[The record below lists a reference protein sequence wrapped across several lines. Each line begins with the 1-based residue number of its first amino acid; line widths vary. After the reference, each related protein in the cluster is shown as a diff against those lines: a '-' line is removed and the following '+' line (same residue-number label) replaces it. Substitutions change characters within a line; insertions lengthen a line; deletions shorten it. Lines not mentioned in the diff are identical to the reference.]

1 MVTSRFNNYTLFLL
15 LFVTGCAPLAAQFDQ
30 AAVVG
35 TVRDERGG
43 AIPAAKVTLNSPDT
57 GFQQVVLT
65 NEFGDFIFPSVR
77 IGAYKVT
84 AEKEGFA
91 PSTAE
96 NVVLTVNARQR
107 VDLVLK
113 VGQVTETV
121 TVVEITPLL
130 ETDNSSKG
138 QVITSRKIVELPV
151 LGRNYSFFALL
162 SPGVRESQFSN
173 QGSIVFRREGS
184 YNVNGLRSVYNNFLL
199 DGVDNNFYGTT
210 NQGFSNQAIQP
221 SPDSV
226 AEFRLIT
233 NTYSA
238 EFGRTAGAV
247 MNVSSKSGANEI
259 HGSVWHFFQNEKM
272 NATGFFK
279 PVQNRKPINKRNMF
293 GFTLGGPLRKDRT
306 FYFVDYEGSRWR
318 AHTFALTSLPNEAM
332 RNGVL
337 PLDVRVPFTFTD
349 DQGRSIP
356 AGTVIPA
363 GSPIPMTRFARKVL
377 AELPLPNQPG
387 GGALG
392 IANNFGAFDINEID
406 DDKGA
411 AKIDHRFTDAISSF
425 FRYSHRRQNMFAP
438 GLIQGFSG
446 GNNLGLLDTYNQ
458 QGIAALNWSKSA
470 TEMVEYRFAVT
481 RLGMDR
487 LPAQVGGP
495 SMRELFGIT
504 GLPEGPRIQGG
515 ITPQDVLGFPRLGR
529 QSTNPQAQFPTTVN
543 SRLNL
548 SRILQRHTL
557 KSGWEYLLLMQDVD
571 DTNPLYGLDGYGGL
585 YSRIPG
591 QSLGALAGA
600 AANTVHSLADF
611 YFGARSSYQLATQK
625 IAKMRQQAHWF
636 YLQDDWRATNRL
648 TLNMGLRY
656 ELTTP
661 PYDANNELS
670 NFDPVQNRIVLSPGG
685 GISERSMRDMRW
697 LIFSPR
703 LGAAY
708 QLNQKT
714 VVRTGWAHAWNFWNR
729 MASAE
734 LLNTNAPFVTR
745 FSAVNSAANLGN
757 LCSGDSFAN
766 CFRPREAGY
775 PRNAP
780 SNVIL
785 YIPRDLPWGYT
796 QNWHFT
802 VQRSLWRDGM
812 IEVAYVGN
820 RSQDLPILGDFNQA
834 RPITQEELSRGLTTL
849 GTLLARRP
857 YQGFNNITAVL
868 PYGFGS
874 YHALQAKF
882 EHRGRDFQ
890 LLSSFTY
897 SKAIDNAGQVLE
909 PTNGSG
915 PNVQDIRNPRNDKGP
930 SSFDQR
936 FNSTTSFVYELPF
949 GRGRRFASAMPAAL
963 NGVLGGWQASSIIF
977 LQSGQPLN
985 IRYPDA
991 SGILSD
997 NQPESFLGTVSL
1009 RPNVID
1015 GTIGVLAPKSERN
1028 YLNYF
1033 NRANIAVPPVTSPF
1047 GNLGRNVV
1055 YGFALYQVNF
1065 VLAKNFAL
1073 PALGESGRLQ
1083 FRSEFYNFL
1092 NQTNFLSPSVNVAAA
1107 NFGRATATA
1116 DPRYVQLALKLLF

>member
-1 MVTSRFNNYTLFLL
+1 MHLFSGRTAL
-15 LFVTGCAPLAAQFDQ
+15 LFMLWIALSAPLCAQFDQ

-43 AIPAAKVTLNSPDT
+43 AIAGAKVTLFSPDT
-57 GFQQVVLT
+57 GFQQTLLT
-65 NEFGDFIFPSVR
+65 NELGDYTFPTVR
-77 IGAYKVT
+77 IGTYRVT
-84 AEKEGFA
+84 AEKEGFT

-113 VGQVTETV
+113 VGQVSESI
-121 TVVEITPLL
+121 TVVEVTPLL
-130 ETDNSSKG
+130 ETDSSSKG
-138 QVITSRKIVELPV
+138 QVITGKKILDLPV
-151 LGRNYSFFALL
+151 LGRNYSYFALL
-162 SPGVRESQFSN
+162 APGVRESQFSN

-184 YNVNGLRSVYNNFLL
+184 YNVNGLRSVFNNFLL

-226 AEFRLIT
+226 AEFRMMI

-247 MNVSSKSGANEI
+247 MNVSTKSGTNEL
-259 HGSVWHFFQNEKM
+259 HGSVWHFLQNDKM

-279 PVQNRKPINKRNMF
+279 PVQNRKPVNKRNMF
-293 GFTLGGPLRKDRT
+293 GFTLGGPLRRDRT
-306 FYFVDYEGSRWR
+306 FFFFDYEGSRWR
-318 AHTFALTSLPNEAM
+318 ARTFALTSLPNEQM
-332 RNGVL
+332 RNGIL
-337 PLDVRVPFTFTD
+337 PLDVRVPITFTD
-349 DQGRSIP
+349 DQNRTIP

-363 GSPIPMTRFARKVL
+363 GTPIPMTRFARRVL
-377 AELPLPNQPG
+377 SELPLPNQPG
-387 GGALG
+387 GGPLG
-392 IANNFGAFDINEID
+392 IANNYGAFDINEID
-406 DDKGA
+406 EDKGA
-411 AKIDHRFTDAISSF
+411 AKVDHRFSDSLSSF
-425 FRYSHRRQNMFAP
+425 FRYTQRRQNMFAP

-446 GNNLGLLDTYNQ
+446 GNNLGFLDTYNQ
-458 QGIAALNWSKSA
+458 QGIAAFTWTRSA
-470 TEMVEYRFAVT
+470 TEVAEYRFAVT

-515 ITPQDVLGFPRLGR
+515 ITPQDIQGFPRIGR
-529 QSTNPQAQFPTTVN
+529 QATNPQAQFPVTVN

-548 SRILQRHTL
+548 SKILQRHTL
-557 KSGWEYLLLMQDVD
+557 KTGWEYLLLMQDVD
-571 DTNPLYGLDGYGGL
+571 DTNPLYGIDGYGGFF
-585 YSRIPG
+585 SRIPG
-591 QSLGALAGA
+591 QNLGALAGA
-600 AANTVHSLADF
+600 PANTVHSLADF

-636 YLQDDWRATNRL
+636 YLQDDWRATSRL
-648 TLNMGLRY
+648 TVNMGLRY

-670 NFDPVQNRIVLSPGG
+670 NFDPLTNQIVVTKGG
-685 GISERSMRDMRW
+685 GISGRSMRDMRW
-697 LIFSPR
+697 LNFSPR
-703 LGAAY
+703 FGAAY
-708 QLNQKT
+708 QLTAKT
-714 VVRTGWAHAWNFWNR
+714 VLRTGWAHMYNYWNR

-745 FSAVNSAANLGN
+745 FSAVNSAANLN
-757 LCSGDSFAN
+757 NICTGDNFAG

-802 VQRSLWRDGM
+802 IQRSLGRDSM
-812 IEVAYVGN
+812 FEVAYVGN
-820 RSQDLPILGDFNQA
+820 RSRDLPILGDFNQA
-834 RPITQEELSRGLTTL
+834 RPITQEELARGLTTL

-857 YQGFNNITAVL
+857 YQGWNNITAVL

-882 EHRGRDFQ
+882 EHRGREFQ

-897 SKAIDNAGQVLE
+897 SKSIDNAGQVLE

-915 PNVQDIRNPRNDKGP
+915 PNVQDIRNPKNDKGP

-936 FNSTTSFVYELPF
+936 FNSTTSFVYEMPF
-949 GRGRRFASAMPAAL
+949 GRGRRFASGMPAAAEAL
-963 NGVLGGWQASSIIF
+963 LGGWQASSIIF
-977 LQSGQPLN
+977 LLSGQPLN

-1009 RPNVID
+1009 RPNLID
-1015 GTIGVLAPKSERN
+1015 PAAGVLAPKSERN

-1033 NRANIAVPPVTSPF
+1033 NRASLATPPVWAPF
-1047 GNLGRNVV
+1047 GNLGRNAA
-1055 YGFALYQVNF
+1055 YGFPWYQVNF
-1065 VLAKNFAL
+1065 VLAKNFAV
-1073 PALGESGRLQ
+1073 PALGEAGRLQ
-1083 FRSEFYNFL
+1083 FRSEFYNFF
-1092 NQTNFLSPSVNVAAA
+1092 NRTNFGAPSVNLAAA
-1107 NFGRATATA
+1107 NFGRVTSTA

>member
-1 MVTSRFNNYTLFLL
+1 MHLFSGRTALL
-15 LFVTGCAPLAAQFDQ
+15 SILWIALSAPLCAQFDQ

-43 AIPAAKVTLNSPDT
+43 AIAGAKVTLSSPET
-57 GFQQVVLT
+57 GFQQTLLT
-65 NEFGDFIFPSVR
+65 NELGEYTFPTVR
-77 IGAYKVT
+77 IGTYRVT
-84 AEKEGFA
+84 AEKEGFT

-113 VGQVTETV
+113 VGQVSETI

-130 ETDNSSKG
+130 ETDSSSKG
-138 QVITSRKIVELPV
+138 QVVTGKKILDLPV
-151 LGRNYSFFALL
+151 LGRNYSYFALL
-162 SPGVRESQFSN
+162 APGVRESQFSN

-184 YNVNGLRSVYNNFLL
+184 YNVNGLRSVFNNFLL

-226 AEFRLIT
+226 AEFRMMI

-247 MNVSSKSGANEI
+247 MNVSTKSGTNEL
-259 HGSVWHFFQNEKM
+259 HGSLWHFLQNDKM
-272 NATGFFK
+272 NVTGFFK
-279 PVQNRKPINKRNMF
+279 PVQNRKPVNKRNMF
-293 GFTLGGPLRKDRT
+293 GFTLGGPLRRDRT
-306 FYFVDYEGSRWR
+306 FFFFDYEGSRWR
-318 AHTFALTSLPNEAM
+318 AHTFALTSLPNEQM
-332 RNGVL
+332 RNGIL
-337 PLDVRVPFTFTD
+337 PLDVRVPITFTD
-349 DQGRSIP
+349 DQNRTIP

-363 GSPIPMTRFARKVL
+363 GTPIPMTRFARRVL

-387 GGALG
+387 GGPLG
-392 IANNFGAFDINEID
+392 VANNSGAFDINEID
-406 DDKGA
+406 EDKGA
-411 AKIDHRFTDAISSF
+411 AKIDHRFSDSLSSF
-425 FRYSHRRQNMFAP
+425 FRYTQRRQNMFAP

-446 GNNLGLLDTYNQ
+446 GNNLGFLDTYNQ
-458 QGIAALNWSKSA
+458 QGIAAFTWTRSA
-470 TEMVEYRFAVT
+470 TEVAEYRFAVT

-515 ITPQDVLGFPRLGR
+515 ITPQDIQGFPRIGR
-529 QSTNPQAQFPTTVN
+529 QATNPQAQFPVTVN

-548 SRILQRHTL
+548 SKILQRHTL
-557 KSGWEYLLLMQDVD
+557 KTGWEYLLLMQDVD
-571 DTNPLYGLDGYGGL
+571 DTNPLYGIDGYGGFF
-585 YSRIPG
+585 SRIPG
-591 QSLGALAGA
+591 QNLGALAGA
-600 AANTVHSLADF
+600 PANTVHSLADF

-636 YLQDDWRATNRL
+636 YLQDDWRATSRL
-648 TLNMGLRY
+648 TVNMGLRY

-670 NFDPVQNRIVLSPGG
+670 NFDPLTNQIVVTKGG
-685 GISERSMRDMRW
+685 GISERAMRDMRW
-697 LIFSPR
+697 LNFSPR
-703 LGAAY
+703 FGAAY
-708 QLNQKT
+708 QLTAKT
-714 VVRTGWAHAWNFWNR
+714 VLRTGWAHMYNYWNR

-745 FSAVNSAANLGN
+745 FSAVNSAANLN
-757 LCSGDSFAN
+757 NICTGDNFAG

-802 VQRSLWRDGM
+802 IQRSLGRDSM
-812 IEVAYVGN
+812 FEVAYVGN
-820 RSQDLPILGDFNQA
+820 RSRDLPILGDFNQA
-834 RPITQEELSRGLTTL
+834 RPITQEDLARGLTTL
-849 GTLLARRP
+849 GSLLARRP
-857 YQGFNNITAVL
+857 YQGWNNITAVL

-882 EHRGRDFQ
+882 EHRGREFQ

-897 SKAIDNAGQVLE
+897 SKSIDNAGQVLE

-915 PNVQDIRNPRNDKGP
+915 PNVQDIRNPKNDKGP

-936 FNSTTSFVYELPF
+936 FNSTTSFVYEMPF
-949 GRGRRFASAMPAAL
+949 GRGRRFASGMPAAADAL
-963 NGVLGGWQASSIIF
+963 LGGWQASSIIF
-977 LQSGQPLN
+977 LLSGQPLN

-1009 RPNVID
+1009 RPNMID
-1015 GTIGVLAPKSERN
+1015 PAAGVLAPKSQRN

-1033 NRANIAVPPVTSPF
+1033 NRASLATPPVWAPF
-1047 GNLGRNVV
+1047 GNLGRNVA
-1055 YGFALYQVNF
+1055 YGFPWYQVNF
-1065 VLAKNFAL
+1065 VLAKNFAV
-1073 PALGESGRLQ
+1073 PALGEAGRLQ
-1083 FRSEFYNFL
+1083 FRSEFYNLF
-1092 NQTNFLSPSVNVAAA
+1092 NRTNFGAPSVNLAAA
-1107 NFGRATATA
+1107 NFGRVTSTA